1 MGHPNRVKAV
11 TIAEFKRNLP
21 GLLGEVAQGASII
34 VQKGRSREN
43 VAILAPFTSAPKPPR
58 PLGLLASRGKP
69 VFKDWAITEDDFLA
83 SR

>member
-1 MGHPNRVKAV
+1 MRSV

-21 GLLGEVAQGASII
+21 VLLSEVAQGASII

-43 VAILAPFTSAPKPPR
+43 VAILTPFTEINASPR
-58 PLGLLASRGKP
+58 QLGLLAGRGKP
-69 VFKDWAITEDDFLA
+69 VFKNWSITEDDFLA

>member
-1 MGHPNRVKAV
+1 MKSV

-21 GLLGEVAQGASII
+21 ILLGEVAKGASIV

-43 VAILAPFTSAPKPPR
+43 VAILAPFSSAQGNPR
-58 PLGLLASRGKP
+58 QLGLLAHRGKP
-69 VFKDWAITEDDFLA
+69 VFKDWTMSEDDFLS